1 MKLNVYITTYAPS
14 ASGEMEVETEKVL
27 MQSTTYNENGKEIC
41 RETFDEN
48 INAFGKEV
56 YEYHENGQLAVEELF
71 DHDQNLVQRI
81 EYQYN
86 DLGKVLTITE
96 QYEEDDE
103 KYITKHKYDGELLV
117 QIDHYYDTDFDFTE
131 KKYQYEK
138 NRLIKEI
145 EYDEYNEVKNMI
157 THKYNDKGLLMKT
170 IRDEVKEKDRR
181 TYEFFY
187 DDQNNK
193 VKELI
198 YNYKDKLIAAQY
210 TRFNDQKQEVEIEW
224 EDLDNYRKTIQEY
237 NGDQLVKVENLNREG
252 AVTSRTEFQYDD
264 QKNLIN
270 LKRYELE
277 TVYSKELQL
286 TQETFYERVS

>member
-14 ASGEMEVETEKVL
+14 ASGEMEVDTEKVL
-27 MQSTTYNENGKEIC
+27 MQSTTYNQDGKEVC

-56 YEYHENGQLAVEELF
+56 YEYNENGQLAVEELF
-71 DHDQNLVQRI
+71 DHEQQLVQKI

-86 DLGKVLTITE
+86 DLGKITTITE
-96 QYEEDDE
+96 QFEDAEE
-103 KYITKHKYDGELLV
+103 KYITRNKYDGEHLV
-117 QIDHYYDTDFDFTE
+117 QIDHYYDNDFDFTE

-138 NRLIKEI
+138 NLLIKEI
-145 EYDEYNEVKNMI
+145 EYDEYNEVKNI
-157 THKYNDKGLLMKT
+157 IIFKYNDKGVLIKT

-187 DDQNNK
+187 NDQNNK

-210 TRFNDQKQEVEIEW
+210 TKFNDQKQEVEIEW
-224 EDLDNYRKTIQEY
+224 EDLDNYRKTVQEY
-237 NGDQLVKVENLNREG
+237 NGDQLVKVGNLNREG
-252 AVTSRTEFQYDD
+252 AVTNRSEFQYDD
-264 QKNLIN
+264 QKNLIL

-277 TVYSKELQL
+277 TVYTKELQL